1 MQIKIIYAARKSE
14 KIYADAIDDYL
25 NRIRLMKYRI
35 ETKNI
40 DIQKDTTNAMQVMK
54 EEAVAFERHIGV
66 DEYLIILDDKGKHFT
81 SEKFAQHVQSLA
93 NRSSKVCFLIG
104 GAHGIDG
111 ELKLKANEL
120 LSLSTFTL
128 PHQLA
133 RLVLSEQIYRALSI
147 IHNSKYHH

>member
-14 KIYADAIDDYL
+14 KTYADSIDDYL
-25 NRIRLMKYRI
+25 NRIRLMKYKI

-40 DIQKDTTNAMQVMK
+40 DIQKDTPISALVVK
-54 EEAVAFERHIGV
+54 EEAAAFERQIAR
-66 DEYLIILDDKGKHFT
+66 DEYLIILDDKGKSYT
-81 SEKFAQHVQSLA
+81 SEKFAQQIQSLA

-104 GAHGIDG
+104 GAYGVDQ
-111 ELKLKANEL
+111 ELKQKANEL

-147 IHNSKYHH
+147 INNSKYHH